1 MNTMSEAFVYCWTDR
16 ATNKLYVGS
25 HKGSTD
31 DGYVCSSK
39 HMLKE
44 YRERPADFSRQIVA
58 EGLHSDMRK
67 FEGAILKSVNA
78 KVDEQFYNK
87 HNNDGLYFDG
97 WSSDTMTE
105 EHKRNIGKAG
115 KGRKLSPEHACKLHE
130 GRKRSKNSPKHAA
143 AVIASRLGSKHS
155 DEIRKKMSEAKLNN
169 PETKT
174 IASNAGRA
182 SQKSRSESGYYQSE
196 EWKEKMRLA
205 WVKRRT
211 NKSKTTGGIR

>member
-1 MNTMSEAFVYCWTDR
+1 MATISEAFVYCWVDR

-31 DGYVCSSK
+31 DGYICSSK

-44 YRERPADFSRQIVA
+44 YKERPTDFSRQIVA

-78 KVDEQFYNK
+78 KNDEQFYNK

-105 EHKRNIGKAG
+105 EHKKNIGKAG
-115 KGRKLSPEHACKLHE
+115 KGRKISPEHAHKLHE
-130 GRKRSKNSPKHAA
+130 GRRRSKNSPEHTAAIVAVRKNTKHTEITRQKMSNAKLLNPKSKENA
-143 AVIASRLGSKHS
+143 SIAGKISLAKRPNNYSELHSERMKLWWASR
-155 DEIRKKMSEAKLNN
+155 R
-169 PETKT
+169 
-174 IASNAGRA
+174 
-182 SQKSRSESGYYQSE
+182 
-196 EWKEKMRLA
+196 EK
-205 WVKRRT
+205 
-211 NKSKTTGGIR
+211 TGG